1 MTSFL
6 HATDALKKQLS
17 PQEQVVLARFPSL
30 FDVLL
35 FFPLRYEDET
45 EIHPLCSAPTQRPIL
60 IEGEITHVDVKR
72 RNGLLQIK
80 LEVTDGTDRLLIHY
94 FNYRSHS
101 FVVGEKK
108 RFIGKIEQD
117 LLHKSMINPRTLSL
131 NTILPN
137 YYTPIYPKLSNWRQ
151 ASIRRF
157 MEKIL
162 DYALPLLESYTLP
175 TFILQAYPD
184 WPSFVHSLTILHRPP
199 KQTDLKQLEEK
210 THIVWEKLKL
220 DELIAQQISLQN
232 ARLKRQKIQ
241 TTALPY
247 GGQYGVALLKQ
258 LDFELT
264 TGQKNALDEISRDLG
279 RSYPMQRL
287 LQGDVGSGKTI
298 VATLAALQVI
308 EQGYQVAFMAPTEVL
323 VEQHFQKLSQWLTPL
338 NIRLGYL
345 TGSLTAAK
353 KRAVLAQLAQ
363 HEIQLLIGTHA
374 IFQENVQ
381 FDRLALIIIDE
392 QHRFGVMQRFALKT
406 KGVNPHQLLMSA
418 TPIPRTLAMSYLADL
433 DVSVIDELPPGR
445 QPIQTKLFKLD
456 KRPQIFSYLE
466 RACQEGKQ
474 AYWVCPLVDESEKL
488 QLQSAIQTAQILQE
502 SLPHLRIGLVHGQL
516 SSSEKNEM
524 LLAFSQHQL
533 DILVATIV
541 IEVGID
547 VPNASIMVIEHAERM
562 GLAQL
567 HQLRGR
573 VGRGTQES
581 FCFLLYDGQSLS
593 AIAKERLKLMRETQ
607 DGFVIAQTDLALRG
621 AGEVL
626 GVKQSGAILL
636 RFANLN
642 EDEILLEQAQ
652 KFACEW
658 LTHDPKTAF
667 QHVGLWFAHQ
677 VDLIHV

>member
-6 HATDALKKQLS
+6 HMTDALKQRLS

-45 EIHPLCSAPTQRPIL
+45 EVYPICAAPTERPVL
-60 IEGEITHVDVKR
+60 IEGEITHIDVKK

-80 LEVTDGTDRLLIHY
+80 LEVVDETDRLIVHY
-94 FNYRSHS
+94 FNYRAHS
-101 FVVGEKK
+101 FKVGEKK

-117 LLHKSMINPRTLSL
+117 LLRKSMVNPRTLSSGASL
-131 NTILPN
+131 SA

-151 ASIRRF
+151 ASIRSF
-157 MEKIL
+157 MDKIL
-162 DYALPLLESYTLP
+162 DYALPLLATHALP
-175 TFILQAYPD
+175 EFMVQADPA
-184 WPSFVHSLTILHRPP
+184 WPSLAQSLTLLHRPP
-199 KQTDLKQLEEK
+199 KQTNLKQLEEK
-210 THIVWEKLKL
+210 KHPVWEKLKL

-232 ARLKRQKIQ
+232 ARLKRQQIH
-241 TTALPY
+241 TVALPY

-279 RSYPMQRL
+279 RAYPMQRL

-338 NIRLGYL
+338 NIHVGYL
-345 TGSLTAAK
+345 TGSMTATK
-353 KRAVLAQLAQ
+353 KRAILAQLAQ

-374 IFQENVQ
+374 IFQEQVQ

-392 QHRFGVMQRFALKT
+392 QHRFGVMQRFALKA
-406 KGVNPHQLLMSA
+406 KGGNPHQLLMSA

-433 DVSVIDELPPGR
+433 DVSIIDELPPGR

-456 KRPQIFSYLE
+456 KRPQIFEYLA
-466 RACQEGKQ
+466 RQCQEGKQ

-516 SSSEKNEM
+516 TSTEKNEI
-524 LLAFSQHQL
+524 LLAFAQHQL

-626 GVKQSGAILL
+626 GVKQSGAMLL

-642 EDEILLEQAQ
+642 EDESLLEQAQ
-652 KFACEW
+652 VFAYEW
-658 LTHDPKTAF
+658 LTRDAQAAF

-677 VDLIHV
+677 ADLIHV